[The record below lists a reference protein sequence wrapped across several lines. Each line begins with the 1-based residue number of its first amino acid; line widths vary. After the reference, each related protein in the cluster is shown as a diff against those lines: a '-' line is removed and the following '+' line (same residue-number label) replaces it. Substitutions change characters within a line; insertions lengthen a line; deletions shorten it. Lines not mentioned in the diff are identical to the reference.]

1 MPYQHIKVPEG
12 GDKITVNKD
21 FSLNVSDQP
30 IIPYIEGDGTG
41 FDITPVMIKVVDA
54 AVAQAGASAR
64 STGWRSTPARSRR
77 RCTARTYGCPTKRC
91 RC

>member
-21 FSLNVSDQP
+21 YSLNVSDQP

-54 AVAQAGASAR
+54 AVERAYKG
-64 STGWRSTPARSRR
+64 
-77 RCTARTYGCPTKRC
+77 KRKIHWM
-91 RC
+91 